1 MRTFT
6 YVLAQMYEKNGL
18 SIPTEKASDHVLD
31 EFEIDTTVYD
41 KEELQRER
49 DELRPTVKKLEN
61 EYNQLLKQLKEL
73 RSQR

>member
-1 MRTFT
+1 
-6 YVLAQMYEKNGL
+6 MYEKNGL

-61 EYNQLLKQLKEL
+61 EYNQLLNQLKEL
-73 RSQR
+73 RSKR